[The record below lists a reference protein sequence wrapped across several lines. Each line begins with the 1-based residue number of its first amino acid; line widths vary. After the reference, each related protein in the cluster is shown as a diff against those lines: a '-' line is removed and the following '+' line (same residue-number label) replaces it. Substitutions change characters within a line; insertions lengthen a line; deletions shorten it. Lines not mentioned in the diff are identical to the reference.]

1 MRAVKAKGISGDEIL
16 KAISSPPRNAPSQ
29 AKGPIDKKAPKL
41 EKKHQLDKK
50 IELKIK
56 NPNYSQEQREEILNG
71 SPLASTARIPVAL
84 RVMLKKP
91 FILKNPSNPE
101 FSQLD
106 ERSLIKLSLFIMN
119 GISDNELAECI
130 NIEKSL
136 GENKEVIPLRM
147 SKLFT
152 NDFVRDTL
160 FSRISK
166 IDKKKISERMM
177 SKTVRIG
184 LIMIGRMSEEG
195 TLDDTLI
202 RAKAMQ
208 YDYGLNLISS

>member
-1 MRAVKAKGISGDEIL
+1 MSAVKAKGMSGDEIL
-16 KAISSPPRNAPSQ
+16 NAIRDPLLKAPSK
-29 AKGPIDKKAPKL
+29 AKGPSDTGTPKPAKKVQL
-41 EKKHQLDKK
+41 EKK